1 MANKILKSKKLWIL
15 TLVVF
20 VLLVVFFDRN
30 SFMDRAEIKEEIEV
44 LKTQRDYYLERIR
57 EDSTEIEKLK
67 DNDYLEQYAREH
79 FLMKRDSDVVYVLE
93 NPVVPTSQIGRDR

>member
-93 NPVVPTSQIGRDR
+93 NPVVPTSQIGR